1 MTESLPIASGLAT
14 ETQVSGTLAYT
25 YCYFY
30 CFMFQVLAFLCV
42 FLLSW
47 VFSPFLERLVF
58 DFQGNYFG
66 LGPPG
71 FLSCECGD
79 FLDTHESFYL
89 SAHVCFHDRQFA
101 GGDFFDTHE
110 SYLYVCSRSFP

>member
-25 YCYFY
+25 YCQYY
-30 CFMFQVLAFLCV
+30 CFYVRVLVFFCV

-47 VFSPFLERLVF
+47 VLWKVWSLTSK
-58 DFQGNYFG
+58 GNYFC
-66 LGPPG
+66 LGPPD
-71 FLSCECGD
+71 FLSCENGD
-79 FLDTHESFYL
+79 FLDTHESFYF

-110 SYLYVCSRSFP
+110 IETCVSF